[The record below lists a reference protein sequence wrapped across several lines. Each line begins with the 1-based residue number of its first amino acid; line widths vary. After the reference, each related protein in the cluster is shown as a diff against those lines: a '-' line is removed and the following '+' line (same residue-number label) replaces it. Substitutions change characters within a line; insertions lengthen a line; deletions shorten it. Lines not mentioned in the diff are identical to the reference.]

1 VNKENKLHAINKSLI
16 RLAYGICLSLGL
28 GIAVVSTAVLAQPD
42 PQGAQAAKDPYPQ
55 LPAGDGRALLI
66 STCGKCHSPAHV
78 TDVKGQT
85 SEGWGETIQK
95 MVGYGATGTDE
106 ELTQIVDYL
115 AKSFPPAPPKVNI
128 NKATATEIESQLGFT
143 AKQAQDIVAYREK
156 AGAFKTIDDLKK
168 VPQLDAKD
176 VDAKQDKIAF
186 E

>member
-1 VNKENKLHAINKSLI
+1 
-16 RLAYGICLSLGL
+16 
-28 GIAVVSTAVLAQPD
+28 
-42 PQGAQAAKDPYPQ
+42 
-55 LPAGDGRALLI
+55 
-66 STCGKCHSPAHV
+66 V

-128 NKATATEIESQLGFT
+128 NKATAAEIESQLGFT